1 MYETEWHC
9 KNCDLQA
16 VLSSIEKIQ
25 HQNSCIES
33 TDTINIDK
41 ESKNITH
48 KPNSQA
54 YECPHCSETLY
65 LTPIEILKHKKLHI
79 KAS

>member
-1 MYETEWHC
+1 MQETEWHC
-9 KNCDLQA
+9 NNCGFQA
-16 VLSSIEKIQ
+16 VLSSMEKIQ
-25 HQNSCIES
+25 HQNSCTEV
-33 TDTINIDK
+33 TDAIDTNK

-54 YECPHCSETLY
+54 YKCPDCSETLY

-79 KAS
+79 KKS